1 MKAIL
6 VIDMPKSCATCK
18 FTLSHICDC
27 GRLTMGDI
35 WNGTG
40 DFIEGTRRHVSCPFK
55 PMPFPKINEQTKEWK
70 KMSARDRY
78 FYGIGF
84 DDAKFQWN
92 KEIGGE
98 W

>member
-6 VIDMPKSCATCK
+6 VIDMPKGCCECNCAIDLC
-18 FTLSHICDC
+18 H
-27 GRLTMGDI
+27 
-35 WNGTG
+35 GT
-40 DFIEGTRRHVSCPFK
+40 IPSQEWYNKRPSWCPLK
-55 PMPFPKINEQTKEWK
+55 PMPSPKINKRTEEWLH
-70 KMSARDRY
+70 MTDRERY

-84 DDAKFQWN
+84 NDAKFQWN